1 MQTKIPQM
9 DSLQKSLIS
18 SAHEHEP
25 PEQQSVSDYSER
37 AASQRRNTGKASSR
51 WFASRFHFAFY
62 KNQELLFRMILQD
75 TTYVVAADEKV
86 APLSSVLQGAFQG
99 FLKMLAAYV
108 LLTRH
113 IKCHYSFSHDSLLLL
128 IRLASSRPSR
138 PVFARCM
145 SDL

>member
-25 PEQQSVSDYSER
+25 PEQQSTAPLR
-37 AASQRRNTGKASSR
+37 PSSR

>member
-25 PEQQSVSDYSER
+25 PEQQSTAPLR
-37 AASQRRNTGKASSR
+37 PSSR

-108 LLTRH
+108 YLLDSILSSAAF
-113 IKCHYSFSHDSLLLL
+113 IKCHYSFSHDNLLLL